1 MKECRLCASCCCM
14 PPCAS
19 LIPLVPSPPL
29 CPLKVDPKW
38 LFFPHK
44 GMFRSTWEQ
53 VSRFYGRKA
62 GSFFGTPWPGVSICS
77 LKSGPFDTFENY
89 GWFWEHQASP
99 WGHRW
104 GTQWNY
110 CWVWRYAGGACSDDR
125 CIVKIR
131 MGFLQ
136 RIPSPVQGYPCEHE
150 SQTFKCS
157 WCRLPGWTL
166 DWMNCVLT
174 ASVLAEEGMLAKL
187 EAEVEKVRGPYEE
200 PEDAWHVWPCIF
212 FRVLT
217 ISLRWPDTN
226 VTP

>member
-1 MKECRLCASCCCM
+1 
-14 PPCAS
+14 
-19 LIPLVPSPPL
+19 
-29 CPLKVDPKW
+29 
-38 LFFPHK
+38 
-44 GMFRSTWEQ
+44 MFRSTWEQ

-212 FRVLT
+212 SGSWRY
-217 ISLRWPDTN
+217 RWDDQIPMWHHKGCKSPWLSRLGGGNHNSAQTFG
-226 VTP
+226 